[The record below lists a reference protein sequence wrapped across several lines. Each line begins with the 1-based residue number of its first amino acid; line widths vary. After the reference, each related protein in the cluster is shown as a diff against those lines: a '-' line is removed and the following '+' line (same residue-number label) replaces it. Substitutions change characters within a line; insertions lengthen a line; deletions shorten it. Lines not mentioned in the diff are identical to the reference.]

1 MNLPNKLTV
10 FRIFLVPLL
19 VLVWLFPYTQFN
31 INFISFDIAGVE
43 ISLYNIILLMIF
55 AIASLTDMLD
65 GQIAR
70 KRGLVTTFGKFADPI
85 ADKLLQFI
93 VAIGLCVKFYMQP
106 VVFIMLAIFVLKEAL
121 QAVELIY
128 LATKKRSLDHA
139 EWYGKL
145 TSFVFYLILGTLLV
159 GSPFIFEYCGEAIYN
174 IVINV
179 LCSIA
184 IALLF
189 FALVM
194 YLIDGYKILKKKEV
208 KDD

>member
-85 ADKLLQFI
+85 ADKLLVNTTLI
-93 VAIGLCVKFYMQP
+93 LLAYDHTIP
-106 VVFIMLAIFVLKEAL
+106 VVPVILMLGRDIIVDGCRMIASKSGVVVAAGFM
-121 QAVELIY
+121 
-128 LATKKRSLDHA
+128 
-139 EWYGKL
+139 GKL
-145 TSFVFYLILGTLLV
+145 KTVAQMFAIIFFLVNNLPFEILDIPMADILLWFAALSSLMS
-159 GSPFIFEYCGEAIYN
+159 GYSYFIQMKDYIFE
-174 IVINV
+174 
-179 LCSIA
+179 S
-184 IALLF
+184 
-189 FALVM
+189 
-194 YLIDGYKILKKKEV
+194 K
-208 KDD
+208 

>member
-85 ADKLLQFI
+85 ADKLLVNTTLI
-93 VAIGLCVKFYMQP
+93 LLAYDHTIP
-106 VVFIMLAIFVLKEAL
+106 VVPVILMLGRDIIVDGCRMIASKSGVVVAAGFM
-121 QAVELIY
+121 
-128 LATKKRSLDHA
+128 
-139 EWYGKL
+139 GKL
-145 TSFVFYLILGTLLV
+145 KTVAQMFAIIFFLVNNLPFEILDIPVADILLWFAALSSLMS
-159 GSPFIFEYCGEAIYN
+159 GYSYFIQMKDYIFE
-174 IVINV
+174 
-179 LCSIA
+179 S
-184 IALLF
+184 
-189 FALVM
+189 
-194 YLIDGYKILKKKEV
+194 K
-208 KDD
+208 

>member
-85 ADKLLQFI
+85 ADKLLVNTTLI
-93 VAIGLCVKFYMQP
+93 LLAYDHTIP
-106 VVFIMLAIFVLKEAL
+106 VVPVILMLGRDIIVDGCRMIASKSGVVVAAGFM
-121 QAVELIY
+121 
-128 LATKKRSLDHA
+128 
-139 EWYGKL
+139 GKL
-145 TSFVFYLILGTLLV
+145 KTVAQMFAIIFFLVNNLPFEILDIPVADILLWFAALSSLMS
-159 GSPFIFEYCGEAIYN
+159 GYSYFIQMKDSIFE
-174 IVINV
+174 
-179 LCSIA
+179 S
-184 IALLF
+184 
-189 FALVM
+189 
-194 YLIDGYKILKKKEV
+194 K
-208 KDD
+208 